1 MLIHTI
7 SIVCYLFSKIRMY
20 TFSSQLSWLC
30 IGHKLWQWLC
40 HYWLNWC
47 HVASSG
53 AKATD
58 HLSPSSSVLCCHLHL
73 SPAVLSP
80 LSTFLFPALFFR
92 YFLVA
97 LFLCSLEVSIVV
109 PACGNAVVIFILTC
123 VSKSVPFSSSVLF
136 ALAQTLHRFSF
147 VVLAIL
153 TKSRVAL
160 LL

>member
-20 TFSSQLSWLC
+20 MFSSQLSWLC

-109 PACGNAVVIFILTC
+109 PACGNAVVIFISTC
-123 VSKSVPFSSSVLF
+123 VCPSQFRFLQVFYLLWHKLF
-136 ALAQTLHRFSF
+136 AGFLSWFLPFW
-147 VVLAIL
+147 
-153 TKSRVAL
+153 
-160 LL
+160 